1 MSTTK
6 NVYTRNF
13 NKLEKLGI
21 IDLITSGQSAA
32 KSESSGFMD
41 LHFDRLYEEDGT
53 IVIALA
59 HYFKQNGDMCC
70 DPDMQLRVYPEH
82 RMAEALT
89 FQQALPPV
97 YRSVYPAPG
106 KVNPRLKKELNSFL
120 STWLRNCVSQ
130 GHRFTS
136 SVEG

>member
-21 IDLITSGQSAA
+21 IDLITSGKSAA

-41 LHFDRLYEEDGT
+41 LHFDRLYEEDGS
-53 IVIALA
+53 IIIALA
-59 HYFKQNGDMCC
+59 HYYKQNGDMCS

-89 FQQALPPV
+89 FQQANPPV
-97 YRSVYPAPG
+97 YQEVYPAPG